1 MVQLLFV
8 AGGRG
13 RVRRLG
19 DHMVFREG
27 VVVGNPL
34 TGTEFE
40 GGTGTANE
48 RREGG
53 GGWEE
58 EGSFKYY
65 RALWGK
71 SGDE

>member
-40 GGTGTANE
+40 EGTGTANE
-48 RREGG
+48 RRGG
-53 GGWEE
+53 GGR
-58 EGSFKYY
+58 GGGH
-65 RALWGK
+65 LNTT
-71 SGDE
+71 

>member
-1 MVQLLFV
+1 MFFTIFNGTVIICHR
-8 AGGRG
+8 GRG

-40 GGTGTANE
+40 EGTGTANE
-48 RREGG
+48 RRGG
-53 GGWEE
+53 GGR
-58 EGSFKYY
+58 GVI
-65 RALWGK
+65 
-71 SGDE
+71 

>member
-40 GGTGTANE
+40 EGTGTANE
-48 RREGG
+48 RRGG
-53 GGWEE
+53 RGR
-58 EGSFKYY
+58 GSFKNY
-65 RALWGK
+65 RALWGR

>member
-40 GGTGTANE
+40 EGTGTANE
-48 RREGG
+48 RRGG
-53 GGWEE
+53 GEG
-58 EGSFKYY
+58 GSFKYY

>member
-40 GGTGTANE
+40 EGTGAANE
-48 RREGG
+48 RRGG
-53 GGWEE
+53 RGRRR
-58 EGSFKYY
+58 GSFKYY
-65 RALWGK
+65 RALRGR

>member
-40 GGTGTANE
+40 EGTGTANE
-48 RREGG
+48 RRGGEGG
-53 GGWEE
+53 VI
-58 EGSFKYY
+58 
-65 RALWGK
+65 
-71 SGDE
+71 

>member
-1 MVQLLFV
+1 MVQLFV

-34 TGTEFE
+34 NRPEQSLKRGL
-40 GGTGTANE
+40 GLPM
-48 RREGG
+48 RGG
-53 GGWEE
+53 GGRGRGR
-58 EGSFKYY
+58 GSFKYY
-65 RALWGK
+65 RALWER

>member
-40 GGTGTANE
+40 EGTGTANK
-48 RREGG
+48 RRGG
-53 GGWEE
+53 G
-58 EGSFKYY
+58 GSFKYY
-65 RALWGK
+65 RALWGR